1 MTFTRRSQ
9 RPYPSSGGTPTP
21 ASSTAS
27 RPTACVDAWIED
39 FRKDISRND
48 VPTLILD
55 GDADSDSAAR
65 CHVPKAGEDDQ
76 GRQVH
81 RAKDGSNGVLCT
93 HAEQV
98 NAQLVSFLANP
109 TRRLMENQSWRP

>member
-1 MTFTRRSQ
+1 PDRRQENCSAPGDGPALSRKTDRRTQPMTFTRRSQ
-9 RPYPSSGGTPTP
+9 RPYPSNGGTPTP

-81 RAKDGSNGVLCT
+81 RAKVGC
-93 HAEQV
+93 
-98 NAQLVSFLANP
+98 
-109 TRRLMENQSWRP
+109 